1 MINFLSSWAEQIII
15 AVIIATIIE
24 MILPDNKN
32 KKYIKMIIGMYIL
45 FNIIS
50 PVIKNKEYFNFE
62 EFDLEK
68 YASSQT
74 SSDVKVNQESM
85 DKRLL
90 ELYIEELE
98 KDIKNKVKEEGYIAN
113 SCKVE
118 ATLDEN
124 SDNKGINKITLRI
137 SKDES
142 NDKTQENEN
151 SNINKIEKVEINVGL
166 GKFLNSKQNDD
177 EDEENGVSKLQIAE
191 LRKTLSDYYQVDIKN
206 ISITKD

>member
-1 MINFLSSWAEQIII
+1 MIDFLSSWAEQIIV

-32 KKYIKMIIGMYIL
+32 KKYIKMIIGIYIL

-50 PVIKNKEYFNFE
+50 PIINNKQYFNFE

-68 YASSQT
+68 YASTT
-74 SSDVKVNQESM
+74 SSDTEINQESM
-85 DKRLL
+85 DKRLS
-90 ELYIEELE
+90 ELYIDELE

-113 SCKVE
+113 SCSVE
-118 ATLDEN
+118 AVLDEN
-124 SDNKGINKITLRI
+124 SENKGINKIKLKI

-142 NDKTQENEN
+142 NNNEN
-151 SNINKIEKVEINVGL
+151 SNINKVEKIEINVGL
-166 GKFLNSKQNDD
+166 DKILNSKSN
-177 EDEENGVSKLQIAE
+177 EEENTENSQISNLEIAE

-206 ISITKD
+206 ITITKD